1 MYNAYKG
8 MVGGCPRTTSSAK
21 CSSAIRIHRVF
32 ERDYASKVFLNSP
45 RAAEAFPRIRRH
57 SSCEDGRNI
66 HIRVR
71 GDEAQLSRP
80 FTPFPRP
87 PYSCLVDDGKTCN
100 ETPQRLE
107 GLMTHDD
114 KVLEMMVEELSEA
127 KEKHAVPR
135 RTLIMP
141 EEGMKHDI
149 AFLSNC

>member
-1 MYNAYKG
+1 MLQFFLTPPWQ
-8 MVGGCPRTTSSAK
+8 PR
-21 CSSAIRIHRVF
+21 R
-32 ERDYASKVFLNSP
+32 FLV
-45 RAAEAFPRIRRH
+45 IRRH
-57 SSCEDGRNI
+57 FPCEGGRNI

-87 PYSCLVDDGKTCN
+87 PYSCLVDDGETCN

-141 EEGMKHDI
+141 EEGMKHGR
-149 AFLSNC
+149 ALLANC